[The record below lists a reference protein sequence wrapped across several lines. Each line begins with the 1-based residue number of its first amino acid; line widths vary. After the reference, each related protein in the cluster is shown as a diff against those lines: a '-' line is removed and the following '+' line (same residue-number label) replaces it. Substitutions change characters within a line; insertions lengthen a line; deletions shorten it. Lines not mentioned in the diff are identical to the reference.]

1 LISLLRILISDGDRQ
16 KLSPELDGIYGIMDF
31 DLRYEDEKQLRTAAA
46 LLEEMNKQGWNQ
58 SLRQVSANEYYGLLK
73 DVENSEPPF
82 QKTNE
87 SKKPKTSDKM
97 LFESWR
103 RYLGK

>member
-1 LISLLRILISDGDRQ
+1 L
-16 KLSPELDGIYGIMDF
+16 
-31 DLRYEDEKQLRTAAA
+31 AAK

-73 DVENSEPPF
+73 DAVDQEPPF
-82 QKTNE
+82 QEVPEDERRKATEIEGDARELNKFFE
-87 SKKPKTSDKM
+87 SKKTKVSDKM

>member
-1 LISLLRILISDGDRQ
+1 
-16 KLSPELDGIYGIMDF
+16 
-31 DLRYEDEKQLRTAAA
+31 
-46 LLEEMNKQGWNQ
+46 MNKQGWNQ

-82 QKTNE
+82 QSTDEPQSKADPLTKQMAWEPPKE
-87 SKKPKTSDKM
+87 SKKPKVSDKM